1 MTDRL
6 AEEAEAA
13 GVRAQAK
20 GLRVGAA
27 ESLTSGR
34 LAVELGRAERASEW
48 FAGSVVATDK
58 TRSAS
63 ASGCV

>member
-34 LAVELGRAERASEW
+34 LAVELGRAERAS
-48 FAGSVVATDK
+48 AGDL
-58 TRSAS
+58 
-63 ASGCV
+63 